1 LLLGENISMAIAAIL
16 VNKMRALLTM
26 LGIIIGIGSVIAIRT
41 VGNSVT
47 ETFTNSMSSMGATNI
62 SIGVTQRE
70 TEAVKGDETGLEF
83 RGRRDKK
90 SPQEKDYI
98 TDKMIDEFEKEFA
111 DEISNVMLSESLG
124 SGRINV
130 GRNSALVSVTGGDA
144 GYYKGEK
151 IELLSGR
158 EIGDKA
164 QKGGKAVALLSD
176 YAAKKLYG
184 IDDEN
189 YSAVPGKKIQVI
201 SKSKFYDFTIVGVY
215 KLEDTGMLFGGNED
229 RETTLYTTLGCV
241 KSHSHTDG
249 YPSFTVAKT
258 TDINVDSQD
267 LRSRIQIFFDR
278 YYHTN
283 RLFEVTTSSME
294 SMLSELTK
302 TLGTISTAISIIAG
316 IALLVGGIGVM
327 NIMLVSISERTREI
341 GTRKALGA
349 TNSSIRLQFIIE
361 AMVLCSIGGII
372 GVILGVAGGSFAAGL
387 MEAEAHP
394 SISSIIESVGFSMAI
409 GLFFGFYPANKAAKM
424 NPIDALTYE

>member
-1 LLLGENISMAIAAIL
+1 MLLGENISMAIAAIL

-130 GRNSALVSVTGGDA
+130 GRNSALVSVTGGDV